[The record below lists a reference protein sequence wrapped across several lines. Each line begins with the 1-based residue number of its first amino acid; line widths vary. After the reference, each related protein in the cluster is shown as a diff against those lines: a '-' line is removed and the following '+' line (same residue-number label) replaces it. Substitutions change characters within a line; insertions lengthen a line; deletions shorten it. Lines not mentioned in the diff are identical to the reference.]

1 MKSNQITVG
10 QDYAVSTYGNAR
22 EGMFT
27 DHLSRATIVRS
38 LGNSHWLAHVEG
50 YNRESDLRAVQII
63 GTWDDYAKGQADKRA
78 AAKARKERNV
88 AGAQAI
94 AGYLPAGT
102 RLPFGFDGHIYND
115 GSYAT
120 EGKLTVHDLK
130 NLLRLAFEHGQENPN
145 R

>member
-63 GTWDDYAKGQADKRA
+63 GIWEEYAKGQTDKRA
-78 AAKARKERNV
+78 ANKARKERN
-88 AGAQAI
+88 AAHAQDI

-102 RLPFGFDGHIYND
+102 RLPFGFDGKVYGD
-115 GSYAT
+115 GSYASKGNVYVY
-120 EGKLTVHDLK
+120 ELAALLK
-130 NLLRLAFEHGQENPN
+130 AAYELGQQNPN
-145 R
+145 A